1 MLLLFVGLSLF
12 LWHSIVLLDYLL
24 QRTVPLQLFNFL
36 LKLLPSSHDSDG
48 VALGRLLHDL
58 LLEGQRHS
66 SHWLIIY
73 FLEGLLSL
81 ENSVT
86 GIIDFLLKIRDRLF
100 VLLQLQTS
108 DGRLVARLDLDEV
121 SVFPSDRI
129 ALKQVLRLL
138 IKASH

>member
-12 LWHSIVLLDYLL
+12 LWHYIVLLDHLL

-73 FLEGLLSL
+73 FLEGLL

-100 VLLQLQTS
+100 VLLQLLTS